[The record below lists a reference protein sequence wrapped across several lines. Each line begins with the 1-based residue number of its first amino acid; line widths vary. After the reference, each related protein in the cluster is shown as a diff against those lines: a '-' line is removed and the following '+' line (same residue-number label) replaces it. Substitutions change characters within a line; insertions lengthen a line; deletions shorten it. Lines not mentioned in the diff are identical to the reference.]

1 MVRRI
6 LRFFFSRILGMNV
19 YSEALGMSQPGGDG
33 TVVTQESYLS
43 KLQSA
48 FGGMAIGQYA
58 LPDCLRIFHSKDFM
72 PQAQLS

>member
-1 MVRRI
+1 
-6 LRFFFSRILGMNV
+6 MNV
-19 YSEALGMSQPGGDG
+19 YSEAMGMSQQGGEG
-33 TVVTQESYLS
+33 TVVTHESYLS

-58 LPDCLRIFHSKDFM
+58 LPDWQRIFHFKDFM